1 MATTAKTITND
12 TYYVPDGSHW
22 PIVGALVIMTTLF
35 GVVLTVN
42 SVAAGTYLMFAGLIG
57 IAFLFFGWFGDV
69 INESMSGKYSASV
82 DASFRQGMAWF
93 IGSEVF
99 FFATFF
105 GCLFYLRTIVGPWLG
120 GEGHLGETNMLWDN
134 FKFSW
139 PMINLP
145 DAASYT
151 PAKEAMGPMGI
162 PLINTIIL
170 LSSGATL
177 TWAHWGLKK
186 EDNEQLVLGL
196 ALTVFLGLIFF
207 GFQAY
212 EYYHAY
218 SEMDLTLNSGIYGS
232 TFYMLTGFHGFHVV
246 IGTIMLIV
254 MLVRARKKHFTHEN
268 HFAFEAAAWYWHFVD
283 VVWVAL
289 FFFVYWL

>member
-1 MATTAKTITND
+1 MTSKD
-12 TYYVPDGSHW
+12 SYYVPESSHW
-22 PIVGALVIMTTLF
+22 PIVGAIGIITLLF
-35 GVVLTVN
+35 GVTLSVN
-42 SVAAGTYLMFAGLIG
+42 GVSGGIFMIAGLAI
-57 IAFLFFGWFGDV
+57 ITFLFFGWFGDV
-69 INESMSGKYSASV
+69 IDESMSGKYNKTV

-105 GCLFYLRTIVGPWLG
+105 GCLYYLRTIVGPWLG
-120 GEGHLGETNMLWDN
+120 GEGYLGETNMLWDG
-134 FKFSW
+134 FSFSW
-139 PMINLP
+139 PMIQLP
-145 DAASYT
+145 DATNYT
-151 PAKEAMGPMGI
+151 TAKQAMGPMGI

-186 EDNEQLVLGL
+186 DSQRQLIIGL
-196 ALTVFLGLIFF
+196 LATVFLGLIFF

-218 SEMDLTLNSGIYGS
+218 HALNLTLNSGIYGS
-232 TFYMLTGFHGFHVV
+232 TFYMLTGFHGFHVIV
-246 IGTIMLIV
+246 GTIMLIV
-254 MLVRARKKHFTHEN
+254 MSVRAIKGHFSHEN

-283 VVWVAL
+283 VVWVGL

>member
-1 MATTAKTITND
+1 MTSKD
-12 TYYVPDGSHW
+12 TYYVPESSHW
-22 PIVGALVIMTTLF
+22 PIVGAIGIITLLF
-35 GVVLTVN
+35 GVTLSVN
-42 SVAAGTYLMFAGLIG
+42 GVSGGLFMIAGLG
-57 IAFLFFGWFGDV
+57 IITYLFFGWFGDV
-69 INESMSGKYSASV
+69 IDESMSGKYNKTV

-105 GCLFYLRTIVGPWLG
+105 GCLYYLRTIVGPWLG
-120 GEGHLGETNMLWDN
+120 GEGYLGETNILWDG
-134 FKFSW
+134 FTFSW
-139 PMINLP
+139 PMIQLP
-145 DAASYT
+145 DASNYT
-151 PAKEAMGPMGI
+151 TAKQAMGPLGI

-186 EDNEQLVLGL
+186 DNQRQLVIGL
-196 ALTVFLGLIFF
+196 LMTVTLGLIFF
-207 GFQAY
+207 GFQTY

-218 SEMDLTLNSGIYGS
+218 HELNLTLNSGIYGS

-254 MLVRARKKHFTHEN
+254 MSVRAIKGHFSHEH

-283 VVWVAL
+283 VVWVGL
-289 FFFVYWL
+289 YFFVYWL

>member
-1 MATTAKTITND
+1 MTTESQ
-12 TYYVPDGSHW
+12 YYVPEGSHW
-22 PIVGALVIMTTLF
+22 PIVAAVGIITTFFGATMA
-35 GVVLTVN
+35 VN
-42 SVAAGTYLMFAGLIG
+42 GIGAGGYTMAAGLLIVVY
-57 IAFLFFGWFGDV
+57 LFFGWFGDV
-69 INESMSGKYSASV
+69 INESRSGKYNQWV
-82 DASFRQGMAWF
+82 DSSFRQGMAWF

-105 GCLFYLRTIVGPWLG
+105 GCLYYLRTIVGPWLG
-120 GEGHLGETNMLWDN
+120 GEGHLGETNMLWEG
-134 FKFSW
+134 FKYSW
-139 PMINLP
+139 PMIDLP
-145 DAASYT
+145 DASTYT

-186 EDNEQLVLGL
+186 DSQSQLIWGL
-196 ALTVFLGLIFF
+196 AFTVGLGLIFF

-218 SEMDLTLNSGIYGS
+218 HAMDLTLNSGIYGS
-232 TFYMLTGFHGFHVV
+232 TFYMLTGFHGFHVIV
-246 IGTIMLIV
+246 GTIMLIV
-254 MLVRARKKHFTHEN
+254 MLVRAIKGHFSHEN

-283 VVWVAL
+283 VVWVGL

>member
-1 MATTAKTITND
+1 MTTTD
-12 TYYVPDGSHW
+12 YHYYIPEGSHW
-22 PIVGALVIMTTLF
+22 PIIAAIGIITTLF
-35 GVVLTVN
+35 GVVMAVN
-42 SVAAGTYLMFAGLIG
+42 GAGPGGIIMSVGLVIL
-57 IAFLFFGWFGDV
+57 AYLFFGWFGDV
-69 INESMSGKYSASV
+69 IDESMSGKYNKSV

-105 GCLFYLRTIVGPWLG
+105 GCLYYLRAIVGPWLG
-120 GEGHLGETNMLWDN
+120 GEGHLGDTNMLWEG
-134 FKFSW
+134 FTFAW
-139 PMINLP
+139 PMIQLP
-145 DAASYT
+145 DASTYT
-151 PAKEAMGPMGI
+151 TAKEAMGPMGI
-162 PLINTIIL
+162 PLLNTIIL
-170 LSSGATL
+170 LSSGGTL

-186 EDNEQLVLGL
+186 DNKTQLVLGL
-196 ALTVFLGLIFF
+196 LITVALGVTFF

-218 SEMDLTLNSGIYGS
+218 HAMDLTLNSGIYGS
-232 TFYMLTGFHGFHVV
+232 TFYMLTGFHGFHVI

-254 MLVRARKKHFTHEN
+254 MTVRAIKGHFSHEH

-283 VVWVAL
+283 VVWIGL

>member
-1 MATTAKTITND
+1 MTTKD
-12 TYYVPDGSHW
+12 TYYVPEASHW
-22 PIVGALVIMTTLF
+22 PIVGALGIITLLF
-35 GVVLTVN
+35 GVTLSVN
-42 SVAAGTYLMFAGLIG
+42 DVGGGLFMIAGLII
-57 IAFLFFGWFGDV
+57 IAYLFFGWFGDV
-69 INESMSGKYSASV
+69 IEESMSGKYNKTV

-105 GCLFYLRTIVGPWLG
+105 GCLYYLRNIVGPWLG
-120 GEGHLGETNMLWDN
+120 GDGYLGETNMLWEG
-134 FKFSW
+134 FSFVW
-139 PMINLP
+139 PMIQLP
-145 DAASYT
+145 DATNYT
-151 PAKEAMGPMGI
+151 TAKEAMGPMGI

-177 TWAHWGLKK
+177 TWSHWGLKK
-186 EDNEQLVLGL
+186 DNQRQMIIGL
-196 ALTVFLGLIFF
+196 LMTVTLGLIFF

-218 SEMDLTLNSGIYGS
+218 HELNLTLNSGIYGS
-232 TFYMLTGFHGFHVV
+232 TFYMLTGFHGFHVI

-254 MLVRARKKHFTHEN
+254 MSVRAIKGHFTHEN

-283 VVWVAL
+283 VVWVGL

>member
-1 MATTAKTITND
+1 MTTKD
-12 TYYVPDGSHW
+12 HYYVPESSHW
-22 PIVGALVIMTTLF
+22 PIVGALGIITLLF
-35 GVVLTVN
+35 GVTLSVN
-42 SVAAGTYLMFAGLIG
+42 DQAGGLFMIAGLLI
-57 IAFLFFGWFGDV
+57 ITYLFFGWFGDV
-69 INESMSGKYSASV
+69 IKESMSGKYNKRV
-82 DASFRQGMAWF
+82 DSSFRQGMAWF

-105 GCLFYLRTIVGPWLG
+105 GCLYYLRNIVGPWLG
-120 GEGHLGETNMLWDN
+120 GEGYLGETNILWEG
-134 FKFSW
+134 FTFSW
-139 PMINLP
+139 PMIQLP
-145 DAASYT
+145 DASNYT
-151 PAKEAMGPMGI
+151 TAHEAMGPMGI
-162 PLINTIIL
+162 PLTNTIIL

-186 EDNEQLVLGL
+186 DNQRQLVLGL
-196 ALTVFLGLIFF
+196 FITVMLGLIFF

-218 SEMDLTLNSGIYGS
+218 HELNLTLNSGIYGS
-232 TFYMLTGFHGFHVV
+232 TFYMLTGFHGFHVI

-254 MLVRARKKHFTHEN
+254 MTIRAQKGHFTHEN

-283 VVWVAL
+283 VVWVGL